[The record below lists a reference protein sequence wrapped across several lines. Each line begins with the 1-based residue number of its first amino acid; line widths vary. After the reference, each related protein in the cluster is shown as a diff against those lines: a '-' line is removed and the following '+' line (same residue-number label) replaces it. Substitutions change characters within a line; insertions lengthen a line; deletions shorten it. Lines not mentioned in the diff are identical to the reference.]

1 MTVSKMPAEGEVA
14 DYQKLEKATLPQ
26 ELVAEIDK
34 ACQHH
39 GLSSQEVITAVAGLV
54 AGDVCTAFYVWDG
67 PSSQM
72 QNLQLD
78 VFVLGKNCLYNY
90 ERQKNFSGMACIFL
104 DTLHT
109 IGIASVDDARQEYVL
124 VFWRSGELT
133 RAYGHRADVLR
144 LAYFANAVKEASIR
158 ARSIGR

>member
-1 MTVSKMPAEGEVA
+1 MAN
-14 DYQKLEKATLPQ
+14 YQKLEKATLPQ

-34 ACQHH
+34 ACQRR
-39 GLSSQEVITAVAGLV
+39 GLSSSEVITAVAGLV
-54 AGDVCTAFYVWDG
+54 AGEVCTAFYVWDG
-67 PSSQM
+67 PGPSSQT

-90 ERQKNFSGMACIFL
+90 ELQKTFSGMSCIFL

-133 RAYGHRADVLR
+133 RAYGHRADVSR
-144 LAYFANAVKEASIR
+144 LAHFANAVKEASIQ